1 MEFFRKASEKGLEQR
16 QEQTEM
22 ALEICSAIEN
32 RKAIAV
38 EAEVGIGKS
47 YAYLIPAV
55 MQYRKEHKQI
65 VIATSTIAL
74 QEQLALD
81 AKNVV
86 RMTGIDVPITIA
98 KGMRNY
104 VCEKRLKAACGSA
117 KKEDKAVL
125 KRILAYADKGVQ
137 QRSDMDMAVSDDL
150 WSKVCIT
157 KFGKKCDKC
166 SHSCKYRNLR
176 DTLSRTSGIVIC
188 NQNLLV
194 AHLMNKRKTGK
205 GIFNDNC
212 ALTIIDEAHNLEPKF
227 REQFTDSR
235 SRNDLLWRINDAVKS
250 AVNNRRSDARIMGR
264 SASEL
269 IEQLYEILVRQVR
282 EQRRHQEADSTSY
295 YFEST
300 KEVRAL
306 LERIIK
312 KLSQL
317 ERITHCEMDRETEFL
332 RKVLNISDSNLLWLE
347 WDRFLKICIC
357 KKDIRFSISQMLFP
371 FCKTTVLTSAT
382 ITDKSEGTAR
392 DKCGYFLNSLG
403 FPVIGQVSEP
413 KRSPFD
419 YDNNT
424 MLYVSDKLPYPKPG
438 EKEEYRASSI
448 AEILRLLSITHGKTL
463 ILFTSKEDMEF
474 VYRKLVNLRL
484 PYRIMKQGESSS
496 QAHKL
501 NRFRDE
507 TDSVLLGTGTYW
519 EGINIEGEALS
530 QVIIF
535 KLPFPVPD
543 PLIDYKM
550 SLTENG
556 LRDVLVPEMIIKLK
570 QGAGRL
576 IRSSADKG
584 IVSILDPRAS
594 AREQKFYRQTILD
607 ALCEKNITEEIDNL
621 AAFWN
626 RLNGN
631 KEAV

>member
-1 MEFFRKASEKGLEQR
+1 MDFFRKAFEKGLEQR

-86 RMTGIDVPITIA
+86 RMTGIGVPITIA

-104 VCEKRLKAACGSA
+104 VCEKRLKTACASA
-117 KKEDKAVL
+117 KKEDKAVFR
-125 KRILAYADKGVQ
+125 RILAYADKGVQ
-137 QRSDMDMAVSDDL
+137 QRSDMDMAVSDEL

-176 DTLSRTSGIVIC
+176 ETLSRTSGIVIC

-194 AHLMNKRKTGK
+194 AHLMNKRETGK
-205 GIFNDNC
+205 GIFNENC
-212 ALTIIDEAHNLEPKF
+212 AMTIVDEAHNLEPKF

-250 AVNNRRSDARIMGR
+250 AVNNRRSDARKMGR

-306 LERIIK
+306 LESIIK

-347 WDRFLKICIC
+347 WDRYLKICIC

-392 DKCGYFLNSLG
+392 DKCWYFLNSLG

-424 MLYVSDKLPYPKPG
+424 MLYVSDKLLYPKPG
-438 EKEEYRASSI
+438 EKEEYRKNSI
-448 AEILRLLSITHGKTL
+448 AEILRLLSITNGKAL

-474 VYRKLVNLRL
+474 VYRKLVNLKL
-484 PYRIMKQGESSS
+484 PYRIIKQGESSS